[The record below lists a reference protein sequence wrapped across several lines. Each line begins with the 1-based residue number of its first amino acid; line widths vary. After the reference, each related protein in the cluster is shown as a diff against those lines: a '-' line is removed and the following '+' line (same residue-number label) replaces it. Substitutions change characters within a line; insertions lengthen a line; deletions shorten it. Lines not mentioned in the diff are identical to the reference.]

1 MRLGLSLSGGGARG
15 ISHIGILKAFEEA
28 GISISMV
35 TGTSA
40 GAVVGAFH
48 CHGYSPDEILEI
60 IKSVRL
66 FRYVRPAM
74 SRMGLLKMESTEAM
88 YKRFFPEN
96 DFAALKTPLV
106 ISTTNLRYG
115 KTCYFSRGPLIPAIM
130 ASTAVPVVFNPVKIE
145 GEYYVDGGILNNLPV
160 EPLIGYVDKIV
171 GINCNPLSENF
182 EVGNMRS
189 MLERSLLM
197 AINVNSY
204 SKKSVCDLF
213 LEPPGLKNFRAVDIS
228 RAAQLFEIGYE
239 YGKTVTHQ
247 VKALLTP

>member
-15 ISHIGILKAFEEA
+15 ISHAGVLKAFEEA
-28 GISISMV
+28 GIEVAMV
-35 TGTSA
+35 TGASS
-40 GAVVGAFH
+40 GAMVGAFY
-48 CHGYSPDEILEI
+48 CYGYSPDEIVDI

-66 FRYVRPAM
+66 FRYARPAM
-74 SRMGLLKMESTEAM
+74 SRMGLLKMEATENI

-96 DFAALKTPLV
+96 DFAALKIPLV

-115 KTCYFSRGPLIPAIM
+115 KTSYFSSGPLIPAIM
-130 ASTAVPVVFNPVKIE
+130 ASTAVPVIFNPVKIE

-171 GINCNPLSENF
+171 GVNCNPLSENF

-189 MLERSLLM
+189 VLERSLLM

-204 SKKSVCDLF
+204 SKKPVCDLF
-213 LEPPGLKNFRAVDIS
+213 LEAPGLKNFRAVDFS

-239 YGKTVTHQ
+239 YGKTVTDQ
-247 VKALLTP
+247 VKALLKQ